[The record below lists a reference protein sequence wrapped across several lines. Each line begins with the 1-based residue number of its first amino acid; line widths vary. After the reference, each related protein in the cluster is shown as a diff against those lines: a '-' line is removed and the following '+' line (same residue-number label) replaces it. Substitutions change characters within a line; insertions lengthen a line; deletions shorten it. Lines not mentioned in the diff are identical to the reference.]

1 MSFFSMGGYAAYVWP
16 SFGAAA
22 AILFALFYLSRR
34 TLKAREAEMQSLETQ
49 REESQA
55 GADSHGDSQ

>member
-22 AILFALFYLSRR
+22 AILFALFYFSRR
-34 TLKAREAEMQSLETQ
+34 TLKAREAEMRALEARRDELQ
-49 REESQA
+49 AAAESQ
-55 GADSHGDSQ
+55 GSSQ